1 MVMSKR
7 FTPSDDAFSV
17 PLSPEAIDALGVS
30 TGDELDIEIV
40 GRALVIRSAS
50 EAQRA
55 RSFSD
60 LFESI
65 LKKRRQAY
73 DQLAEGPG

>member
-1 MVMSKR
+1 MSKR
-7 FTPSDDAFSV
+7 FTTSGDAISV

-50 EAQRA
+50 EAQRS
-55 RSFSD
+55 RSFTD

-65 LKKRRQAY
+65 LQKRRQAY

>member
-1 MVMSKR
+1 MSKR
-7 FTPSDDAFSV
+7 MTTLDDAASV
-17 PLSPEAIDALGVS
+17 SLPSEAVDALGVNA
-30 TGDELDIEIV
+30 GDELDIEIV
-40 GRALVIRSAS
+40 GRALVIRSVS
-50 EAQRA
+50 EAQRS
-55 RSFSD
+55 RSFVE

>member
-1 MVMSKR
+1 MSKR
-7 FTPSDDAFSV
+7 FTTSGDAISV
-17 PLSPEAIDALGVS
+17 PLSPEAIDALGVN

-50 EAQRA
+50 EAQRS
-55 RSFSD
+55 RSFTD

-65 LKKRRQAY
+65 LQKRREAY
-73 DQLAEGPG
+73 DRLSEGPR